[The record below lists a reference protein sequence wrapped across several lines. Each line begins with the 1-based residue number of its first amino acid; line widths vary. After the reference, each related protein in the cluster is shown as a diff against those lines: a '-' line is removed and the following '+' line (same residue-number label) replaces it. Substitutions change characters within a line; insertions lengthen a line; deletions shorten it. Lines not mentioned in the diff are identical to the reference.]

1 MDDHSR
7 DQQKNRPA
15 QPGRRDALKKSAAL
29 AAAAA
34 AAQLGFP
41 ALVRAQAD
49 PLKLAHLT
57 PRTGFLG
64 QLGDYGFKAASLAGP
79 PMVLPSR
86 SLGVLIGLS
95 CLTTTVKGGVLYSM

>member
-41 ALVRAQAD
+41 ALVTIESACS
-49 PLKLAHLT
+49 
-57 PRTGFLG
+57 G
-64 QLGDYGFKAASLAGP
+64 SL
-79 PMVLPSR
+79 L
-86 SLGVLIGLS
+86 
-95 CLTTTVKGGVLYSM
+95 